1 MSKTCSQ
8 IYALLVDY
16 SNLVKVKSV
25 QATLDKAWSNFQ
37 ENVTRYRSY
46 LAEDCIEIHEL
57 DTQYV
62 TQETRK
68 LQYDLKIEEYTV
80 AAATHFNEQVSQDFA
95 NFGMVSQTTSLRS
108 ASSRVSSR
116 LSEASARL
124 RDTRLAAAKASLA
137 AKQTE
142 QKRKRSI
149 EIEVKRL
156 EMEMSQ
162 KQLELE
168 LVKLEAEKDVAEAKE
183 LTEVTKL
190 EAELAENEYSEL
202 MFNANSSS
210 HHGRVPPGFTF
221 GKTSGTSSSTTTPTP
236 AQVFTFPVMNTQAQT
251 TLADSARV
259 YTSPAKNTQVDTLSS
274 VSTQAHTYSAVPTQA
289 YTFPAPPTQAYT
301 FPAPPTQAYTFP
313 APSTQ
318 AYTFPAPS
326 TQAYTFPVV
335 SSQVLTHP
343 SVFALAPV
351 STHVYT
357 RPVVSTQV
365 TAFPATFPY
374 VGVDTSTQASLFS
387 SSSLQVPRS
396 SSRVSSFPVGSSML
410 SVLANTADLTGTRA
424 VHSQNPVVSPYLLA
438 TGLSAA
444 AQGCNYTAVPSFA
457 DFSQRPLP
465 TPQPASG
472 NLLAM
477 IATTME
483 KMNADHGLPALQVV
497 KFDGSPENYPM
508 FRQRFHQMVESKALD
523 EPTKMARLLQFLEGP
538 ALLAVQRYESVP
550 GGLTKALRVLQDR
563 FGQPFKI
570 VRACVDTLVKGPVIA
585 PQDKRGLRRYADSAQ
600 VMYDTLEAMSCLGE
614 MNTDNLEKMIL
625 RLPKW
630 AQAKFREHLKK
641 LEHQGQIM
649 PSFKDVVDFL
659 NDRAD
664 VANHP
669 FFSSSSTETKPPSFK
684 RHDANDHRLTTLT
697 TEGLKEDSLN
707 STINLAVKTDR
718 RKGLQCPMCT
728 RSHPLYRCETF
739 KLKPVSE
746 RVDFVKT
753 KRICFNCINSVEHS
767 ARSCKSAIRC
777 KEPECGKP
785 HHTLLRLPR
794 LSHERNVVH
803 QANNVEATVVPAV
816 PLAPPDCQNAPP
828 SVSATAILLQIIPLK
843 VIGDNGKSI
852 TTYGLV
858 DSGSDV
864 TMIDPYLTE
873 QLEIQGEASQL
884 FLSTVNQRD
893 KKEKGVKVN
902 FKIASVID
910 QDTSEIAVRNAWT
923 VKDLTIPLKHVLVRK
938 RMGQWPH
945 LRQVPFPE
953 VARSKVSVLI
963 GTNVQDAFIPL
974 EVRKGEPNELFAKRS
989 CLGWSILG
997 GSVSCSDKHQFNL
1010 NHVSCEE
1017 ISLSRQLEDFW
1028 RVESYG
1034 TERPSLKSMSVED
1047 HKATKIIE
1055 NTISKVDGHYQIG
1068 LLWKQEEP
1076 SFPFNRIAAEAR
1088 LHHLK
1093 RRFSRDPDLEAK
1105 YKAVIE
1111 EYVNKGYA
1119 RKLTPEEAA
1128 KRSRVTWYLPH
1139 HPVFNINKP
1148 NKCRVVFDAAAK
1160 FDGTSLNDQ
1169 LYQGPD
1175 LANNLTGVLIRFREE
1190 EIAFTAD
1197 LEAMFHQVKVPPR
1210 DADALRFL
1218 WWSGSLDNFPDEYQ
1232 MLVHIFGAASSPC
1245 CANRAVQQTADDN
1258 EERFGPEVINTVRR
1272 NFYVDDVLKSV
1283 PNEEN
1288 ATHLAEQLIQLM
1300 KEGGFHLTKFASN
1313 SRKLLATLPER
1324 ERANPALNLDLDQL
1338 PVGRA
1343 LGLHWDADS
1352 DTFLF
1357 KVVPTNKP
1365 PTKRGILSTVSSLF
1379 DPLGFMGPFI
1389 LSVKVLLQ
1397 ELWRMGIQWDERVPE
1412 PQLTQWHR

>member
-1 MSKTCSQ
+1 
-8 IYALLVDY
+8 
-16 SNLVKVKSV
+16 
-25 QATLDKAWSNFQ
+25 
-37 ENVTRYRSY
+37 
-46 LAEDCIEIHEL
+46 
-57 DTQYV
+57 
-62 TQETRK
+62 
-68 LQYDLKIEEYTV
+68 
-80 AAATHFNEQVSQDFA
+80 
-95 NFGMVSQTTSLRS
+95 
-108 ASSRVSSR
+108 
-116 LSEASARL
+116 
-124 RDTRLAAAKASLA
+124 
-137 AKQTE
+137 
-142 QKRKRSI
+142 
-149 EIEVKRL
+149 
-156 EMEMSQ
+156 
-162 KQLELE
+162 
-168 LVKLEAEKDVAEAKE
+168 
-183 LTEVTKL
+183 
-190 EAELAENEYSEL
+190 
-202 MFNANSSS
+202 
-210 HHGRVPPGFTF
+210 
-221 GKTSGTSSSTTTPTP
+221 
-236 AQVFTFPVMNTQAQT
+236 
-251 TLADSARV
+251 
-259 YTSPAKNTQVDTLSS
+259 
-274 VSTQAHTYSAVPTQA
+274 
-289 YTFPAPPTQAYT
+289 
-301 FPAPPTQAYTFP
+301 
-313 APSTQ
+313 
-318 AYTFPAPS
+318 
-326 TQAYTFPVV
+326 
-335 SSQVLTHP
+335 
-343 SVFALAPV
+343 
-351 STHVYT
+351 
-357 RPVVSTQV
+357 
-365 TAFPATFPY
+365 
-374 VGVDTSTQASLFS
+374 
-387 SSSLQVPRS
+387 
-396 SSRVSSFPVGSSML
+396 
-410 SVLANTADLTGTRA
+410 
-424 VHSQNPVVSPYLLA
+424 
-438 TGLSAA
+438 
-444 AQGCNYTAVPSFA
+444 
-457 DFSQRPLP
+457 
-465 TPQPASG
+465 
-472 NLLAM
+472 
-477 IATTME
+477 
-483 KMNADHGLPALQVV
+483 MNADHGLPALQVV

-570 VRACVDTLVKGPVIA
+570 VCACVDTLVKGPVIA
-585 PQDKRGLRRYADSAQ
+585 PQDKRGLRRYADTAQ

-630 AQAKFREHLKK
+630 TQAKFREHLKK

-659 NDRAD
+659 NDHAD

-728 RSHPLYRCETF
+728 QSHPLYRCETF

-767 ARSCKSAIRC
+767 AISCKSAIRY

-785 HHTLLRLPR
+785 HHTLLHLPR

-828 SVSATAILLQIIPLK
+828 SASATATMAEFSEILLQIIPLK
-843 VIGDNGKSI
+843 VIGDNGQSI

-864 TMIDPYLTE
+864 IMIDPSLTE

-884 FLSTVNQRD
+884 FHSTVNQRD
-893 KKEKGVKVN
+893 KKEQGVKVN

-910 QDTSEIAVRNAWT
+910 QDTSEIAVRNAWA
-923 VKDLTIPLKHVLVRK
+923 VKDLTIPLKHVSVRK
-938 RMGQWPH
+938 GMGQWPH

-974 EVRKGEPNELFAKRS
+974 EVRKGGPNEPLAIRS

-997 GSVSCSDKHQFNL
+997 GSVSCNDKHQFNL

-1028 RVESYG
+1028 WVESYG
-1034 TERPSLKSMSVED
+1034 TERPSLKSMSVQD
-1047 HKATKIIE
+1047 HKATEIIE

-1068 LLWKQEEP
+1068 LLWKQEDP

-1093 RRFSRDPDLEAK
+1093 RRFSRDPDPEAK
-1105 YKAVIE
+1105 YRAVIV

-1160 FDGTSLNDQ
+1160 FEDTSLNDQ

-1210 DADALRFL
+1210 DADALRSL
-1218 WWSGSLDNFPDEYQ
+1218 CWSGSLDNPPDEYQ
-1232 MLVHIFGAASSPC
+1232 MLVHMFGAASSPC

-1258 EERFGPEVINTVRR
+1258 EEQFGPEVINTVRR

-1300 KEGGFHLTKFASN
+1300 KEGGFHLMKFASN
-1313 SRKLLATLPER
+1313 SRKLLATL
-1324 ERANPALNLDLDQL
+1324 
-1338 PVGRA
+1338 
-1343 LGLHWDADS
+1343 
-1352 DTFLF
+1352 
-1357 KVVPTNKP
+1357 
-1365 PTKRGILSTVSSLF
+1365 LSSGHSS
-1379 DPLGFMGPFI
+1379 
-1389 LSVKVLLQ
+1389 
-1397 ELWRMGIQWDERVPE
+1397 
-1412 PQLTQWHR
+1412 